1 METLRAREG
10 DITSLNLFSGV
21 ECEFASLFS
30 KGQTVSKLLPCPV
43 CEFSGPNCICTRPNP
58 LLVLGDAEYWLAHIT
73 EAAELSVRAHQRV
86 RQSGVSSN
94 WRQKQRVENQSFRL
108 ADIAWL
114 LHHGHWPA
122 GYVELLDGPSLVA
135 SNLLLHPLPR
145 HLPRDRS
152 KLRGAR
158 QESPGRWTA
167 LVSRGCFV
175 PLGSFLTPEE
185 AHIAFDVLSAKL
197 SAAEDPHRVWVG

>member
-1 METLRAREG
+1 M
-10 DITSLNLFSGV
+10 
-21 ECEFASLFS
+21 
-30 KGQTVSKLLPCPV
+30 SKLIPCPV
-43 CEFSGPNCICTRPNP
+43 CEFSGPNCLCTRPDP
-58 LLVLGDAEYWLAHIT
+58 SVVLGDIEYWWAHLADAT
-73 EAAELSVRAHQRV
+73 KLSVSAYQQV
-86 RQSGVSSN
+86 RQSGTATS
-94 WRQKQRVENQSFRL
+94 WRQKQRVEDQSFRL

-122 GYVELLDGPSLVA
+122 GYVELLDGPSLAA

-158 QESPGRWTA
+158 RESPGRWTA

-185 AHIAFDVLSAKL
+185 AHIAFEVLSAKL
-197 SAAEDPHRVWVG
+197 AAADDHRLVWVG